1 MKVQLLNS
9 TVYISVWMNSLNKE
23 NKISYHSGIVL
34 TPEKMT
40 TTNKVKA
47 MASGDIIIHIL
58 VHAAVLIIQVRVY
71 VTLKFFSSNFDVRN
85 IIPCTDK
92 IQWPGYKQ
100 VSVCHK
106 RVVRA

>member
-1 MKVQLLNS
+1 
-9 TVYISVWMNSLNKE
+9 MNSLNKE
-23 NKISYHSGIVL
+23 NKINYHSGIIL
-34 TPEKMT
+34 TSDANWLITTEKMT
-40 TTNKVKA
+40 TANKVKA
-47 MASGDIIIHIL
+47 KASGDIIIHIL

-71 VTLKFFSSNFDVRN
+71 VTLKFFSSNFNVRN